1 MQAVTAGDHRLAG
14 IFTDGDLRRWRL
26 KGGNLCAQGQDA
38 MTSPG
43 FSLSAAQLAAEA
55 QAIFQERKISAAPV
69 TSDVGQIIGA
79 INTHD
84 IHEAGV

>member
-26 KGGNLCAQGQDA
+26 KGGNLCAQGQNA